1 MSVQA
6 KICGLREP
14 LHAELAAAHGARWV
28 GVVFFPPSPRHVEPD
43 LARAVVRAL
52 PSTVEAVGVLVD
64 PDDDAVRIAA
74 STGLR
79 ALQLHG
85 RESPERIAAVKRI
98 TGMQVIKAMG
108 IATRDD
114 AERAV
119 AYRGAAD
126 MVLFDARPPAGAD
139 RPGGN
144 AQSFN
149 WDVLRGLDLPLPW
162 ILSGGLTAANV
173 GLAVARSGAQAV
185 DVSSGV
191 ETGPGV
197 KDPDLIVEFLEAT
210 RAPDVGAARV
220 LQ

>member
-1 MSVQA
+1 MSVLA

-14 LHAELAAAHGARWV
+14 RHAELASTHGARWV

-43 LARAVVRAL
+43 VARAVVRAL

-85 RESPERIAAVKRI
+85 RESPERTAAVKRLS
-98 TGMQVIKAMG
+98 GLQVIKAMG
-108 IATRDD
+108 IATRAD
-114 AERAV
+114 AKGAA
-119 AYRGAAD
+119 AYCGAAD
-126 MVLFDARPPAGAD
+126 MVLFDARPPAGAS

-144 AQSFN
+144 AKAFD

-162 ILSGGLTAANV
+162 ILSGGLTATNV
-173 GLAVARSGAQAV
+173 GPAAARSGARAV

-191 ETGPGV
+191 ETEPGV
-197 KDPDLIVEFLEAT
+197 KDADLIVQFLEAT
-210 RAPDVGAARV
+210 QAPDVGAAPI